1 MICMPKKIKRL
12 SLEKK
17 QEILDYWAR
26 KASAGGWRPLEW
38 AETANKI
45 YEVIDNNPRSH
56 AISILERKH
65 ENCKRMA
72 SSSYY
77 RIAISQLKYGDIE

>member
-1 MICMPKKIKRL
+1 MPKKIKRL

-26 KASAGGWRPLEW
+26 KSSVGGWRPLEW
-38 AETANKI
+38 SDTANKI
-45 YEVIDNNPRSH
+45 YKVIDNNPRIQ

-65 ENCKRMA
+65 KNNKRMA

-77 RIAISQLKYGDIE
+77 RIAISQLKYGDVE